1 MSYVCVARLI
11 GNQLKDDPYSNR
23 VLTNLSFIVKYN
35 FISKYMKKV
44 NFV

>member
-11 GNQLKDDPYSNR
+11 GNQDDPNSNR

>member
-11 GNQLKDDPYSNR
+11 GNQDDPYSNR